1 LELAL
6 RVRLSNSTMT
16 NMKLVRT
23 TIGFALIATLS
34 ACSTYA
40 PFIPSSGPTADNV
53 MESPSSSTDNPISV
67 VDLTTNVARRVVDR
81 TRRHPGFSAVF
92 GDAPPAALT
101 LGPGD
106 AVEISVWEAPPAALF
121 GTSVIEPRGLNA
133 SSSRVAVLPEQV
145 IAASG
150 MINMPFAGAI
160 QAAGRS
166 VSEVEAEIARRLRGK
181 ANDPQVIVR
190 VLRNVSSTVTVV
202 GEVQNSTRLPLSARG
217 ERLLDALAASGGV
230 RQPLGKVTVQVT
242 RQNLDE
248 SNRRVARSAALPL
261 ESIIADPTQN
271 IILQPGDIVSVVHL
285 PNSFTVLGA
294 ATKNE
299 EINFEAQ
306 GITLAQA
313 LARSG
318 GLRDERANARGVF
331 IFRFEDPAVL
341 DDLKPTRTTLDG
353 RVPVVYR
360 VDLKDPGTFFV
371 AQDFPVR
378 NKDVIFVSN
387 APAADLQKFLNLVAS
402 VTLPF
407 VTIHSL
413 D

>member
-1 LELAL
+1 
-6 RVRLSNSTMT
+6 
-16 NMKLVRT
+16 
-23 TIGFALIATLS
+23 
-34 ACSTYA
+34 
-40 PFIPSSGPTADNV
+40 
-53 MESPSSSTDNPISV
+53 
-67 VDLTTNVARRVVDR
+67 
-81 TRRHPGFSAVF
+81 
-92 GDAPPAALT
+92 
-101 LGPGD
+101 
-106 AVEISVWEAPPAALF
+106 
-121 GTSVIEPRGLNA
+121 
-133 SSSRVAVLPEQV
+133 
-145 IAASG
+145 
-150 MINMPFAGAI
+150 
-160 QAAGRS
+160 
-166 VSEVEAEIARRLRGK
+166 
-181 ANDPQVIVR
+181 
-190 VLRNVSSTVTVV
+190 
-202 GEVQNSTRLPLSARG
+202 LSARG

>member
-1 LELAL
+1 METP
-6 RVRLSNSTMT
+6 ST
-16 NMKLVRT
+16 
-23 TIGFALIATLS
+23 S
-34 ACSTYA
+34 ADS
-40 PFIPSSGPTADNV
+40 
-53 MESPSSSTDNPISV
+53 PISV
-67 VDLTTNVARRVVDR
+67 IDLTTTVARRVLDR
-81 TRRHPGFSAVF
+81 TRQHPGFSAVF

-106 AVEISVWEAPPAALF
+106 ALEISVWEAPPAALF

-145 IAASG
+145 ITAGG
-150 MINMPFAGAI
+150 MINMPFAGTL

-166 VSEVEAEIARRLRGK
+166 LSEVESEIARRLRGK

-242 RQNLDE
+242 RQSLDA

-261 ESIIADPTQN
+261 ESIIADPAQN
-271 IILQPGDIVSVVHL
+271 ITLQPGDIVSVVHL

-341 DDLKPTRTTLDG
+341 DDVKPARTTLDG

-378 NKDVIFVSN
+378 NKDVLFVSN

-407 VTIHSL
+407 VTIKTL
-413 D
+413 E

>member
-1 LELAL
+1 MPRTLLVVPAIALAL
-6 RVRLSNSTMT
+6 SGCT
-16 NMKLVRT
+16 
-23 TIGFALIATLS
+23 A
-34 ACSTYA
+34 YA
-40 PFIPSSGPTADNV
+40 PFIPSSGPSADSV
-53 MESPSSSTDNPISV
+53 METQSASADSPISV
-67 VDLTTNVARRVVDR
+67 IDLTTTVARRVLDR
-81 TRRHPGFSAVF
+81 TRQHPGFSAVF
-92 GDAPPAALT
+92 GDAPPSALT

-106 AVEISVWEAPPAALF
+106 VLEISVWEAPPAALF
-121 GTSVIEPRGLNA
+121 GTSIIEPRGLNA
-133 SSSRVAVLPEQV
+133 SSSRVAVLPEQA
-145 IAASG
+145 ITAGG
-150 MINMPFAGAI
+150 MINMPFAGMV
-160 QAAGRS
+160 QAGGRS
-166 VSEVEAEIARRLRGK
+166 LSEVESEIARRLRGK

-190 VLRNVSSTVTVV
+190 LLRNVSSMVTVV

-242 RQNLDE
+242 RQSVDA

-261 ESIIADPTQN
+261 EAIIADPAQN
-271 IILQPGDIVSVVHL
+271 ITLQPGDIVSVVHL

-341 DDLKPTRTTLDG
+341 DDVKPARTTLDG
-353 RVPVVYR
+353 RVAVVYR

-378 NKDVIFVSN
+378 NKDVLFVSN

-407 VTIHSL
+407 VTIKTL
-413 D
+413 E